1 LKFQESRESRITR
14 ALCQV
19 APDEAEANK
28 IEAMVANGVI
38 QRKNEAM
45 AAAKRRVRYFNLL
58 IPIKLTQVVL
68 TQWVIYFKVGTDINS
83 QNVR

>member
-1 LKFQESRESRITR
+1 
-14 ALCQV
+14 
-19 APDEAEANK
+19 
-28 IEAMVANGVI
+28 MVANGVI